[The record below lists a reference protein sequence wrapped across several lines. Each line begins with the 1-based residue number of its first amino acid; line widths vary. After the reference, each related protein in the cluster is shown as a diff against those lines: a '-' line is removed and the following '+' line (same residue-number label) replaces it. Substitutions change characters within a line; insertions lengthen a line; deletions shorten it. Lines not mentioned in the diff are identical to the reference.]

1 MESTQVQL
9 VVADRTDPDVN
20 PGLATSLGMF
30 YNLSE
35 LSVPIC
41 EMGMIIP
48 VPPPVA
54 FVKIT

>member
-1 MESTQVQL
+1 MQVQL
-9 VVADRTDPDVN
+9 VVVDHMDPDVN
-20 PGLATSLGMF
+20 PSLATSLGMF
-30 YNLSE
+30 YILSE

-48 VPPPVA
+48 VTPPVA